1 MIAKIWDRLKPES
14 VYRPWTNGERVCGE
28 TLSLCIGLGLM
39 ERGCV
44 EKHSSAPS
52 QESPLCS
59 AAALRFKPG
68 SAVRHSSVTS
78 RPYVTSRP
86 HSTIPTSFLVPQFTF
101 FTSRHVF
108 RVTSSPHVPPTSRTV
123 HYVTSLLH
131 VKSRPPSRHVPQ
143 DYTSPSWPPFDP
155 AHPAC
160 IPRRRLDAA
169 GLGQQSDFES
179 RTTWTAARLGET
191 RTAEQFGHQCALRCA
206 TQQGTKSR
214 LAPLCG
220 VRKATNH
227 GWLRCAAQ
235 QCSELLLAPLC
246 GAAGLRVT
254 AGSAVRRSRAPS
266 HCWLRSAAQQGSD
279 SLLATMCVASRHA
292 APEAS
297 RHATAE
303 AVG

>member
-1 MIAKIWDRLKPES
+1 MIAKIRDRLKPES

-191 RTAEQFGHQCALRCA
+191 RTAEQFGHQCALHCA

-235 QCSELLLAPLC
+235 QCSESLLAPLC
-246 GAAGLRVT
+246 GAAALRVT
-254 AGSAVRRSRAPS
+254 AGSAVRRSSDPT
-266 HCWLRSAAQQGSD
+266 HYWLR
-279 SLLATMCVASRHA
+279 
-292 APEAS
+292 
-297 RHATAE
+297 
-303 AVG
+303 

>member
-1 MIAKIWDRLKPES
+1 MWRN
-14 VYRPWTNGERVCGE
+14 T
-28 TLSLCIGLGLM
+28 
-39 ERGCV
+39 
-44 EKHSSAPS
+44 
-52 QESPLCS
+52 
-59 AAALRFKPG
+59 AALRVK
-68 SAVRHSSVTS
+68 SLRNAVQQRSDSNLAQLCGTAA
-78 RPYVTSRP
+78 
-86 HSTIPTSFLVPQFTF
+86 
-101 FTSRHVF
+101 SRHVPTSHHVPTTRSPRHF
-108 RVTSSPHVPPTSRTV
+108 SSLSSRSPRHVTSFASFGVTSSPHVPPTSRTV

-191 RTAEQFGHQCALRCA
+191 RTAEQFGHQCALHCA

-235 QCSELLLAPLC
+235 QCSESLLAPLC
-246 GAAGLRVT
+246 GAAALRVT
-254 AGSAVRRSRAPS
+254 AGSAVRRSSDPT
-266 HCWLRSAAQQGSD
+266 HYWLR
-279 SLLATMCVASRHA
+279 
-292 APEAS
+292 
-297 RHATAE
+297 
-303 AVG
+303 